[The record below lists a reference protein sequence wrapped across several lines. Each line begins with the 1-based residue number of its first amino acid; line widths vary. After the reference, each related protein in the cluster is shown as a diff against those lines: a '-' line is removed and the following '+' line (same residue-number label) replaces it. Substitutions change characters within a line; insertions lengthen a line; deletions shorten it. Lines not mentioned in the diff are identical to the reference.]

1 VTTSLHIVVQGR
13 VQGVSFRVYTRKQA
27 VKLNIQG
34 FVRNLAN
41 GNVEIL
47 AAGTDEALQQLLA
60 WCRKGPA
67 LARVDKVIVHEI
79 PLDEVFNEFE
89 IR

>member
-1 VTTSLHIVVQGR
+1 MTTCLHILVEGR

-34 FVRNLAN
+34 FVRNLAD
-41 GNVEIL
+41 GNVEIF
-47 AAGTDEALQQLLA
+47 ATGTGEALQQLVA

-67 LARVDKVIVHEI
+67 LARVDKVNAHEI
-79 PLDEVFNEFE
+79 PLIEVFNGFE